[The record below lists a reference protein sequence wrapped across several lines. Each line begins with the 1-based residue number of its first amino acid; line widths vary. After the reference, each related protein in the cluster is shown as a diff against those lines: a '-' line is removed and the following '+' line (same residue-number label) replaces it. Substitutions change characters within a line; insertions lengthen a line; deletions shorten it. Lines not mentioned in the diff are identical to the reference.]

1 VVDFPGVNSM
11 DITFDEALDGP
22 NDHTRITT
30 IGPLDQI
37 RTSYDMVAERYANE
51 LADEMLAR
59 PIERGV
65 YLAFAELAQTL
76 GKGPVGDIGC
86 GPGHI
91 SKHLSTLGLEMLG
104 IDISPTMIE
113 LARARFPAGKFWIG
127 SMQQL
132 PFPTS
137 SWNAAISI
145 WATLHCDA
153 PARMETFHELARCVR
168 RDGYL
173 LHSFFIS
180 APDQPPGSMYRLE
193 KWFDYTVSLPTYFV
207 AVDVATAELK
217 KAGFTVQATMIRE
230 PLVSTELPTR
240 RCYLLAQRK

>member
-1 VVDFPGVNSM
+1 M
-11 DITFDEALDGP
+11 DITLDEAIED
-22 NDHTRITT
+22 NTDATRITR
-30 IGPLDQI
+30 IEPIDQI

-65 YLAFAELAQTL
+65 YLAFAELALTL

-91 SKHLSTLGLEMLG
+91 SKHLSTLGLEMVG
-104 IDISPTMIE
+104 IDISPAMISI
-113 LARARFPAGKFWIG
+113 ARERFPAGKFWIG
-127 SMQQL
+127 SFQQL

-137 SWNAAISI
+137 SWNGAVSS
-145 WATLHCDA
+145 WATLHADA
-153 PARMETFHELARCVR
+153 PARMQTFSELARCVK

-180 APDQPPGSMYRLE
+180 APDQPPGSVYRME

-217 KAGFTVQATMIRE
+217 KAGFTVQAMTIRE
-230 PLVSTELPTR
+230 PLVSTELPTC
-240 RCYLLAQRK
+240 RCYLAQRK

>member
-1 VVDFPGVNSM
+1 MIDFPGVNTT
-11 DITFDEALDGP
+11 DITLDEAIEE
-22 NDHTRITT
+22 TRITA
-30 IGPLDQI
+30 IEPINQI

-51 LADEMLAR
+51 LAGDMLAR
-59 PIERGV
+59 PIERGM
-65 YLAFAELAQTL
+65 YLAFAEMAHTV

-91 SKHLSTLGLEMLG
+91 SQHLSTLGHEMVG
-104 IDISPTMIE
+104 IDISPAMIQ
-113 LARARFPAGKFWIG
+113 LARARFPQGQFWVG

-137 SWNAAISI
+137 AWIGAISI
-145 WATLHCDA
+145 WATLHSDA
-153 PARMETFHELARCVR
+153 TARAETFRELARCVR

-180 APDQPPGSMYRLE
+180 APDQPPGSVYRME

-207 AVDVATAELK
+207 DIRVATAELA
-217 KAGFTVQATMIRE
+217 KAGFTVQASLIRE
-230 PLVSTELPTR
+230 PLVSTELPAR